1 MIYGTHNSATGGSL
15 VWWLRP
21 FGWIIN
27 ATSKCQTKS
36 IAEQLEDGV
45 RLFNL
50 QVTKYNGEWVF
61 SHGTA
66 IYKEELI
73 PTLALMKL
81 YATDESPIYYQLYL
95 DDNLIL
101 GQPEED
107 FYELVAD
114 LHNKFENVIMLTAW
128 VEGYETCFYK
138 NKVNIKWEEHYWTLS
153 WAKQFRKSLLDWLPL
168 PKRHA
173 KKYNENYKKN
183 CKADYLML
191 DFYEIPNNN

>member
-1 MIYGTHNSATGGSL
+1 MTYGTHNSATGGQL

-21 FGWIIN
+21 LAWLVN

-73 PTLALMKL
+73 PTLSLML
-81 YATDESPIYYQLYL
+81 RYANQEKPIYFQLVL
-95 DDNLIL
+95 DDNWFT
-101 GQPEED
+101 GQPAEE
-107 FYELVAD
+107 FRELVELIVED
-114 LHNKFENVIMLTAW
+114 LKGENLKMLYAW
-128 VEGYETCFYK
+128 IEGSGEYPYVSGIQLSYEEC
-138 NKVNIKWEEHYWTLS
+138 YWTFDE
-153 WAKQFRKSLLDWLPL
+153 ARKKAESLMDLLPL
-168 PKRHA
+168 PKRYA
-173 KKYNENYKKN
+173 KKHNSEY
-183 CKADYLML
+183 KADCKSDFLML
-191 DFYEIPNNN
+191 DYYELD

>member
-1 MIYGTHNSATGGSL
+1 MTYGTHNSATGGQL

-21 FGWIIN
+21 LAWLVN

-66 IYKEELI
+66 IYKEELFS
-73 PTLALMKL
+73 TLALML
-81 YATDESPIYYQLYL
+81 HYATQEKPIYFQLVL
-95 DDNLIL
+95 DNNWFT
-101 GQPEED
+101 GQPEEE
-107 FYELVAD
+107 FRELVELIVDD
-114 LHNKFENVIMLTAW
+114 LKAANLKMLYAWIEGSGEYPYKSGIQLSYNEN
-128 VEGYETCFYK
+128 
-138 NKVNIKWEEHYWTLS
+138 YWTFD
-153 WAKQFRKSLLDWLPL
+153 WAKNYAKNLLDWLPL

-173 KKYNENYKKN
+173 KKHNREYKAN
-183 CKADYLML
+183 CKSEFLML
-191 DFYEIPNNN
+191 DYYELD